1 MKKIACFL
9 SFACTT
15 RGVSIRFS
23 GKRKPEEKVKNI
35 RFDFKFILNFTF
47 LETVPVVRKSGS
59 RFDPEKSRRVHRF
72 TPSEPIIENGVF
84 SPFLVVLTVRPRK

>member
-1 MKKIACFL
+1 MGDGLYYIANF
-9 SFACTT
+9 T

-35 RFDFKFILNFTF
+35 RCDFKFILNFTF

-59 RFDPEKSRRVHRF
+59 RFVECSRKV
-72 TPSEPIIENGVF
+72 NGCDFDVYCPMF
-84 SPFLVVLTVRPRK
+84 PAGYSISTFERQI